1 MTDALLSGPRG
12 REVAT
17 VLVAIGRE
25 RASRLLSRFEP
36 EEVAQLRLIGEG
48 SGTRRLPNISATEL
62 TQITERF
69 AETFERGPGVVG
81 AGSSFEEILA
91 ETVPEPEPARPARE
105 TAMRPEP
112 DAAERKRRW
121 LAIAEAPEGELATWL
136 TEENEAVA
144 ALVIARLPPSL
155 SAALLTQLSP
165 ETCSGIVGAL
175 PHADAT
181 PEAEDLVLD
190 LLEGELADG
199 AGADG
204 AGEKPSLLAD
214 IVNELEPDMGERV
227 TKRLA
232 DTLSPQQMSA
242 VSSRI
247 FRFEDI
253 ARLPAAG
260 RSALLGEMPADRIVL
275 ALDGATGEL
284 REAVLSSLGQ
294 RMRRM
299 VESELEAGL
308 PARPDAVKGA
318 RRDVAS
324 TAIRMAG
331 DGMFELP
338 SAA

>member
-1 MTDALLSGPRG
+1 M
-12 REVAT
+12 
-17 VLVAIGRE
+17 
-25 RASRLLSRFEP
+25 
-36 EEVAQLRLIGEG
+36 
-48 SGTRRLPNISATEL
+48 
-62 TQITERF
+62 
-69 AETFERGPGVVG
+69 VG

-91 ETVPEPEPARPARE
+91 ETAPPEPEPVRPATETAARPEA
-105 TAMRPEP
+105 T
-112 DAAERKRRW
+112 ERKRRW
-121 LAIAEAPEGELATWL
+121 LAIAEAPESELATWL

-144 ALVIARLPPSL
+144 ALVVARLPPPL
-155 SAALLTQLSP
+155 SAALLTQLPP

-199 AGADG
+199 AGTAGAD
-204 AGEKPSLLAD
+204 EKPSLLAD

-232 DTLSPQQMSA
+232 DTLTPQQMSA

-253 ARLPAAG
+253 ARLPLAG

-318 RRDVAS
+318 RRDVAT

-331 DGMFELP
+331 DGLFELP